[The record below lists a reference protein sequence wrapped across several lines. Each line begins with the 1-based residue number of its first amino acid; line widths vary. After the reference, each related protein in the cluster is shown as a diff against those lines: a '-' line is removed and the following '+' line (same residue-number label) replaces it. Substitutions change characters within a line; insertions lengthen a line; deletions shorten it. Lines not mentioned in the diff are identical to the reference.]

1 MNKDEL
7 KAYDAMMDEN
17 NRLRAINKKRLD
29 PSLVVTKCEMRGKE
43 ILKVD
48 LLPRNQ
54 RTSERREALRTNYP
68 GALKL

>member
-29 PSLVVTKCEMRGKE
+29 
-43 ILKVD
+43 
-48 LLPRNQ
+48 LPRNQ